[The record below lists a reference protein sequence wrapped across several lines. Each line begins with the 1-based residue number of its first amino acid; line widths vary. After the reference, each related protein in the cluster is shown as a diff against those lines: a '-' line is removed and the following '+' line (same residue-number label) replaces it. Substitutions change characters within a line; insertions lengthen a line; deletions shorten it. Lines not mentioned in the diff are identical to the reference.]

1 MVFKLD
7 TTEINENTFFLPIG
21 GFHILTVYELLLTKK
36 IKFLVRDPHSACLAL
51 FTTS

>member
-1 MVFKLD
+1 MNDFISTIRLATTGCQNRVFKLD

-36 IKFLVRDPHSACLAL
+36 I
-51 FTTS
+51 